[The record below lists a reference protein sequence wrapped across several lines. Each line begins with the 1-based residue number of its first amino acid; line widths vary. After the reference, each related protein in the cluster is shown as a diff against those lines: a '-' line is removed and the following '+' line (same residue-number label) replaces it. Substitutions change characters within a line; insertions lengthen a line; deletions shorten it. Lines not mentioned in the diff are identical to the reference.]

1 MPKETKT
8 EDPFPSLFE
17 RDPVQAVLGVI
28 EAFAAGFQ
36 GEESTF
42 LNSFDQDRKNQ
53 LLATKS
59 KFDAARETLTLAK
72 NTITMANTFK
82 DPKAR
87 ADFLAA
93 AVENAPSKAAAN
105 LIKKFSVGKTQSEL
119 ALERANIVT
128 KINGLGL
135 QFALGRVDSEFEG
148 AVAAAGEQLTRFGP
162 DEILALDQKLSDQNL
177 NKFTETQ
184 RNIFSDPEQQR
195 QILNAAF
202 GTSEGRTSEEQR
214 AAGLAEAKRGREK
227 IDVAII
233 GEDRVASFLEN
244 GEVTQVNLGKAPETS
259 QSRVEELTELTAI
272 IEGRPDAVAKGSPR
286 FKIRNDPELAGAAMA
301 NIVKTSG
308 GILSRILGQTGGGI
322 GQDVA
327 SVVGRFNLDTD
338 IAGEVTDAVNLT
350 LEGKLK
356 REGFTEFARSLTTS
370 SGKKLSPQQIK
381 QATNAYRE
389 ALRKARKRR

>member
-1 MPKETKT
+1 MAEKN
-8 EDPFPSLFE
+8 EDPFPSLFD

-28 EAFAAGFQ
+28 EAFASGFQ
-36 GEESTF
+36 GEKSIAISDFGQERKDRLLETKTK
-42 LNSFDQDRKNQ
+42 FDTSREA
-53 LLATKS
+53 LATALAAIKASKS
-59 KFDAARETLTLAK
+59 
-72 NTITMANTFK
+72 IT

-87 ADFLAA
+87 QEFLDS
-93 AVENAPSKAAAN
+93 VIKNSPKAIGE
-105 LIKKFSVGKTQSEL
+105 LIKKGQIGKTAGQFAIAET
-119 ALERANIVT
+119 EIVT
-128 KINGLGL
+128 KIAGMGL
-135 QFALGRVDSEFEG
+135 QFALGRVGSEDEG
-148 AVAAAGEQLTRFGP
+148 AVAAAGEQLSQFGP
-162 DEILALDQKLSDQNL
+162 TEILAVSEKLSDQNR
-177 NKFTETQ
+177 NKFTPDQVE
-184 RNIFSDPEQQR
+184 IFSMPERQR
-195 QILNAAF
+195 SIMNAVA
-202 GTSEGRTSEEQR
+202 GTSEGRTTEEQR

-244 GEVTQVNLGKAPETS
+244 GEVTQVNLGKAPKTK

-286 FKIRNDPELAGAAMA
+286 FKIRNDPELAGAALA

-308 GILSRILGQTGGGI
+308 GVLSRILGEGREVSAT
-322 GQDVA
+322 DVT

>member
-1 MPKETKT
+1 M
-8 EDPFPSLFE
+8 
-17 RDPVQAVLGVI
+17 
-28 EAFAAGFQ
+28 
-36 GEESTF
+36 
-42 LNSFDQDRKNQ
+42 
-53 LLATKS
+53 
-59 KFDAARETLTLAK
+59 
-72 NTITMANTFK
+72 
-82 DPKAR
+82 
-87 ADFLAA
+87 
-93 AVENAPSKAAAN
+93 
-105 LIKKFSVGKTQSEL
+105 
-119 ALERANIVT
+119 
-128 KINGLGL
+128 

-148 AVAAAGEQLTRFGP
+148 AVVSAGEQLASFGP

-214 AAGLAEAKRGREK
+214 VAGLAEAKRGREK
-227 IDVAII
+227 IDVGIVD
-233 GEDRVASFLEN
+233 GNRVVSFLEN
-244 GEVTQVNLGKAPETS
+244 GEVTQVNLGKAPETT

-272 IEGRPDAVAKGSPR
+272 IEGKPDAVAKNSPR

-308 GILSRILGQTGGGI
+308 GVLSRILGEGRGVGTT
-322 GQDVA
+322 DVA
-327 SVVGRFNLDTD
+327 GIVGRFNLDTD

-350 LEGKLK
+350 LEGKLN
-356 REGFTEFARSLTTS
+356 RESFAEFARSLTTS

-389 ALRKARKRR
+389 ALRKSRKQR